1 VIRPGGAGT
10 SPYPFC
16 IPFLQPVEPMALQTG
31 RTEQTLVVGLVAS
44 QGDEPFAP
52 RAARLS
58 HPARRPERS
67 RPSEVLGETRS
78 KRTPVLKQPSPRLAT
93 TVSNCKNPVASGS
106 GRAWGLIHRVYV
118 NVIPRIAVRVS
129 SKVLMGRR

>member
-1 VIRPGGAGT
+1 MTQDVPPSATNIP
-10 SPYPFC
+10 SPSGQAP
-16 IPFLQPVEPMALQTG
+16 
-31 RTEQTLVVGLVAS
+31 LVVGLVAS

-58 HPARRPERS
+58 HPACRPERS

-106 GRAWGLIHRVYV
+106 GRA
-118 NVIPRIAVRVS
+118 
-129 SKVLMGRR
+129 